1 MARRRLGLRGGAVIF
16 ARLRAL
22 LGPSSVDRDAD
33 NLPRATPESSEMLA
47 LVCRLAH
54 DEGWTIRVEGRGT
67 WLPAD
72 APADLA
78 VSTRALDTVVSVSA
92 ADLVATVQAG
102 ATLES
107 VRRALAERRM
117 WLALDPPGRPER
129 SIGSVAAT
137 ATAGP
142 LRQGFGPV
150 RDHVL
155 GCTVVTG
162 DGRIVRVGGRVVKNV
177 AGFDLA
183 KLHVGGFGAFGIIT
197 ELHLRL
203 RAQPELDVTLVQRG
217 QRDSLTGAAR
227 ELDEAG
233 LTPGAVEL
241 LSPALAAE
249 PEWVLTVRLTG
260 LADAV
265 RPEVAAVSSTAPG
278 SWHEL
283 TADRAAALWALLA
296 RGATGGPVTLR
307 LGVLGPGIDEA
318 IDLVT
323 TELGEGLLAAG
334 PAGGGL
340 RWTGETDSERIRALR
355 RALAAREIPL
365 TLERAPWITRRAVGH
380 FGAYRE
386 GVGPLVGRLRETFD
400 PGHCLAVALDG
411 EKQ

>member
-1 MARRRLGLRGGAVIF
+1 VIF

-22 LGPSSVDRDAD
+22 LGPSSVDRDTD
-33 NLPRATPESSEMLA
+33 NLPRVTPESADTLA

-67 WLPAD
+67 WLPGD

-78 VSTRALDTVVSVSA
+78 VSTRALDAVVSVSA

-102 ATLES
+102 ATVDA
-107 VRRALAERRM
+107 VRRALTEQRM
-117 WLALDPPGRPER
+117 WLAVDPPGRPER
-129 SIGSVAAT
+129 TLGSVAAT
-137 ATAGP
+137 ATSGP
-142 LRQGFGPV
+142 LREGFGPV

-162 DGRIVRVGGRVVKNV
+162 DGRIVRAGGRVVKNV

-203 RAQPELDVTLVQRG
+203 RALPETDVTLALRG
-217 QRDSLTGAAR
+217 DRDPLTFAAR

-233 LTPGAVEL
+233 LTPAAMEL
-241 LSPALAAE
+241 VSPALAAE
-249 PEWVLTVRLTG
+249 PEWVLALRLTG

-265 RPEVAAVSSTAPG
+265 RAEIDQISNMAG
-278 SWHEL
+278 GDWEEL
-283 TADRAAALWALLA
+283 SPDRATALWGLVA
-296 RGATGGPVTLR
+296 RGAASGPITLR
-307 LGVLGPGIDEA
+307 FGVLGPGVDDVLDVIA
-318 IDLVT
+318 K
-323 TELGEGLLAAG
+323 ELGEGLSAAG

-340 RWTGETDSERIRALR
+340 RWTGTADPDRIRSLR
-355 RALAAREIPL
+355 RALAPREIPL
-365 TLERAPWITRRAVGH
+365 TLERAPWAVRRAIGH

-386 GVGPLVGRLRETFD
+386 GVGQLVGRLRETFD
-400 PGHCLAVALDG
+400 PGHRLAVALESSD
-411 EKQ
+411 E

>member
-1 MARRRLGLRGGAVIF
+1 MIF

-22 LGPSSVDRDAD
+22 LGPSSVDRDTD
-33 NLPRATPESSEMLA
+33 NLPRATPESPETLA

-54 DEGWTIRVEGRGT
+54 DEGWRMRIEGRGT

-78 VSTRALDTVVSVSA
+78 VSTRALDAVVSVSA

-102 ATLES
+102 ATIES
-107 VRRALAERRM
+107 VRRALGERRM

-142 LRQGFGPV
+142 LRQGLGPV

-162 DGRIVRVGGRVVKNV
+162 DGRIVRAGGRVVKNV

-183 KLHVGGFGAFGIIT
+183 KLHVGGFGAFGVIT

-203 RAQPELDVTLVQRG
+203 RAQPEADVTVVQRG
-217 QRDSLTGAAR
+217 PRDPLTRAAR
-227 ELDEAG
+227 ELEEAG
-233 LTPGAVEL
+233 LTPAALEL

-249 PEWVLTVRLTG
+249 PEWVLAVRLTG

-265 RPEVAAVSSTAPG
+265 RAEIEQLPTAAPG
-278 SWHEL
+278 SWDEL
-283 TADRAAALWALLA
+283 GSDRAAALWALVA
-296 RGATGGPVTLR
+296 RGAASGPVTLR

-318 IDLVT
+318 IDLVAD
-323 TELGEGLLAAG
+323 ELGEGLLTAG
-334 PAGGGL
+334 PAAGGL
-340 RWTGETDSERIRALR
+340 RWTGEADPERIRTLR

-365 TLERAPWITRRAVGH
+365 TLERAPWAMRHAVGH

-386 GVGPLVGRLRETFD
+386 GVGQLVGRLRETFD
-400 PGHCLAVALDG
+400 PGHRLAVALEG
-411 EKQ
+411 TS

>member
-1 MARRRLGLRGGAVIF
+1 VIF

-22 LGPSSVDRDAD
+22 LGPSSVDRDSD
-33 NLPRATPESSEMLA
+33 NLPRVTPESAETLA

-67 WLPAD
+67 WLPTD

-78 VSTRALDTVVSVSA
+78 VSTRALDAVVSVSA

-102 ATLES
+102 ATIDA
-107 VRRALAERRM
+107 VRRALGEQRM
-117 WLALDPPGRPER
+117 WLAIDPPGRPER
-129 SIGSVAAT
+129 SVGSVAAT

-142 LRQGFGPV
+142 LREGFGPV

-162 DGRIVRVGGRVVKNV
+162 DGRIVRAGGRVVKNV

-203 RAQPELDVTLVQRG
+203 RALPEADVTLVLRG
-217 QRDSLTGAAR
+217 QRDPLTLTAR

-233 LTPGAVEL
+233 LTPAAMEL

-249 PEWVLTVRLTG
+249 PQWVLALRLTG
-260 LADAV
+260 LTDAV
-265 RPEVAAVSSTAPG
+265 RAEIEQLSSLAGPG
-278 SWHEL
+278 WEEL
-283 TADRAAALWALLA
+283 SNERAAALWGLVA
-296 RGATGGPVTLR
+296 RGTGSGPMTLR
-307 LGVLGPGIDEA
+307 LGVLGPGIDDVL
-318 IDLVT
+318 DLIGK
-323 TELGEGLLAAG
+323 EIGEGLSAAG
-334 PAGGGL
+334 PASGGL
-340 RWTGETDSERIRALR
+340 RWTGSADPDRIRALR

-365 TLERAPWITRRAVGH
+365 TLERAPWVVRRAIGH

-386 GVGPLVGRLRETFD
+386 GVGHLVGRLRQTFD
-400 PGHCLAVALDG
+400 PGHRLAVAL
-411 EKQ
+411 ESSEE

>member
-1 MARRRLGLRGGAVIF
+1 VIF

-22 LGPSSVDRDAD
+22 LGPSTVDRDSD
-33 NLPRATPESSEMLA
+33 NLPRVTPESAETLA

-67 WLPAD
+67 WLPTD

-78 VSTRALDTVVSVSA
+78 VSTRALDAVVSVSA

-102 ATLES
+102 ATIDA
-107 VRRALAERRM
+107 VRRALGEQRM
-117 WLALDPPGRPER
+117 WLAIDPPGRPER
-129 SIGSVAAT
+129 SVGSVAAT

-142 LRQGFGPV
+142 LREGFGPV

-162 DGRIVRVGGRVVKNV
+162 DGRIVRAGGRVVKNV

-203 RAQPELDVTLVQRG
+203 RASPEADVTLLLRG
-217 QRDSLTGAAR
+217 QRDPLTLAAR

-233 LTPGAVEL
+233 LTPAAMEL

-249 PEWVLTVRLTG
+249 PEWVLALRLTG
-260 LADAV
+260 LTDAV
-265 RPEVAAVSSTAPG
+265 RAEIEQLSSLAGAEWDELSSERAV
-278 SWHEL
+278 
-283 TADRAAALWALLA
+283 ALWGLVA
-296 RGATGGPVTLR
+296 RGTGSGPITLR
-307 LGVLGPGIDEA
+307 LGVLGPGIDDVL
-318 IDLVT
+318 DLIAK
-323 TELGEGLLAAG
+323 EIGEGLSAAG
-334 PAGGGL
+334 PASGGL
-340 RWTGETDSERIRALR
+340 RWTGTADPDRIRALR

-365 TLERAPWITRRAVGH
+365 TLERAPWVVRRAIGH

-386 GVGPLVGRLRETFD
+386 GVGHLVGRLRQTFD
-400 PGHCLAVALDG
+400 PGHRLAIAL
-411 EKQ
+411 ESNEE